1 MYEQAKPGS
10 LRLLP
15 PKHNLSNLQKD
26 YRDMQGML
34 FGHIPTF
41 AAIISGL
48 AALESKINSLGACK
62 P

>member
-15 PKHNLSNLQKD
+15 PEHNLSNLQKD

-34 FGHIPTF
+34 FGRIPSF
-41 AAIISGL
+41 ATIISGL
-48 AALESKINSLGACK
+48 AALESKINKLGACK
-62 P
+62 S